1 MDAIAHT
8 IIAVGSIA
16 AAFYVGR
23 WNMLRAVHRQQQLE
37 IEMVKNFMRE
47 ARLAEMR
54 GDFQDFEPEPKQAL
68 QLQLFTEKQL
78 QQ

>member
-1 MDAIAHT
+1 MDAITHT
-8 IIAVGSIA
+8 IVAVGSIA

-23 WNMLRAVHRQQQLE
+23 WNMLRAVRRQQQLE

-47 ARLAEMR
+47 AKLAELR
-54 GDFQDFEPEPKQAL
+54 GEFRNLDPEPEVQ

>member
-1 MDAIAHT
+1 MDAITHT
-8 IIAVGSIA
+8 IIAVGTIA
-16 AAFYVGR
+16 AAYYVGR
-23 WNMLRAVHRQQQLE
+23 WSMLQAVRRQQQLE
-37 IEMVKNFMRE
+37 IEMVKTLMRE

-54 GDFQDFEPEPKQAL
+54 GDFRDLDEEPEAC